1 MVLILKGIDCKISL
15 DSMFRVN
22 ALRDEVCA
30 VSLARCWGEGDCDGD
45 PDCYDFLCACS
56 EVNDDMVLS
65 VLRDVV
71 EKAEPKPKFA
81 IATVAPFYWPAG
93 PWHYYDV
100 PPKAIWVRRDAIME
114 FVWSRST
121 NIALFLF
128 LLNKLCFSLEEDKKV
143 KCVKYALRLLY
154 TPQTITH
161 ELHTMYLRELAEEF
175 SGGFLLINSVPL
187 SDRKYYCGRFVESRG
202 EEA

>member
-15 DSMFRVN
+15 DIMFRVN
-22 ALRDEVCA
+22 ALRDDMCA
-30 VSLARCWGEGDCDGD
+30 VSLARCWGKGDCDGD
-45 PDCYDFLCACS
+45 SDCYDFLCACS

-100 PPKAIWVRRDAIME
+100 PPKAIWVRRDAIIDLA
-114 FVWSRST
+114 WSPGLSSLAILLESLCKSSSGDRRS
-121 NIALFLF
+121 
-128 LLNKLCFSLEEDKKV
+128 
-143 KCVKYALRLLY
+143 KCVDYALRLLY
-154 TPQTITH
+154 APQTITP
-161 ELHTMYLRELAEEF
+161 ELHAMYLRELAEEF
-175 SGGFLLINSVPL
+175 SGGFLIINSVPL

-202 EEA
+202 GEA